1 MCFKSSEM
9 NYSEILKIFENFH
22 NNINIIKI
30 KIINEI
36 K

>member
-1 MCFKSSEM
+1 MLNKTNS
-9 NYSEILKIFENFH
+9 YKILDKIDGGFH